1 MNQDRISISD
11 LRKATNQLLEKL
23 QSFQALQPQGEPA
36 EETIGLLLNE
46 PLGLIEYAVAL
57 SVINTFA
64 KDRDRKK
71 ALEPFV
77 TKMCELLGT
86 TPDKLDI
93 VDMHDFVSQMDEVI
107 SERLKELREKL
118 N

>member
-1 MNQDRISISD
+1 
-11 LRKATNQLLEKL
+11 
-23 QSFQALQPQGEPA
+23 
-36 EETIGLLLNE
+36 
-46 PLGLIEYAVAL
+46 
-57 SVINTFA
+57 
-64 KDRDRKK
+64 
-71 ALEPFV
+71 
-77 TKMCELLGT
+77 MCELLGT